1 MMPAMELL
9 TSPLFGLFLL
19 AAVALAV
26 TPGPGIAY
34 VLARTVSGGRAEGLA
49 SSAGTALGGL
59 VHVAAAA
66 AGLSALLMQ
75 SAGAF
80 TVLRYLGALYL
91 LYLGVRTLLAKNV
104 PAGQI
109 TVRSRGARRAFAEG
123 VVVEA
128 LNVKTA
134 IFFLAFLPQ
143 FVDPELPPVVQFAL
157 LGTVCV
163 ALNTA
168 VDVAVVLGAAL
179 AIGRWN
185 ARAATQAW
193 LRRVSGTTMVVLGLG
208 VLLVRHER

>member
-1 MMPAMELL
+1 MELF

-19 AAVALAV
+19 AAIALAI

-34 VLARTVSGGRAEGLA
+34 VLARTVSGGRADGLA
-49 SSAGTALGGL
+49 STAGTALGGL
-59 VHVAAAA
+59 VHVIAAA

-80 TVLRYLGALYL
+80 TIVRYVGALYL
-91 LYLGVRTLLAKNV
+91 IYLGVRTLFAEPE
-104 PAGQI
+104 PAGELRI
-109 TVRSRGARRAFAEG
+109 RSRGARRAFVEG

-143 FVDPELPPVVQFAL
+143 FVDPALPLVSQFVV
-157 LGTVCV
+157 LGLICV

-168 VDVAVVLGAAL
+168 VDVAVVLGAAAAL
-179 AIGRWN
+179 ARWSTRGRIRNWM
-185 ARAATQAW
+185 Q
-193 LRRVSGTTMVVLGLG
+193 RVSGTTMVALG
-208 VLLVRHER
+208 VGVVLLRSER

>member
-1 MMPAMELL
+1 MELV

-19 AAVALAV
+19 AAVALAI

-34 VLARTVSGGRAEGLA
+34 VLARTVSGGRADGLA
-49 SSAGTALGGL
+49 STAGTALGGL
-59 VHVAAAA
+59 VHVVAAA

-80 TVLRYLGALYL
+80 TIVRYVGALYL
-91 LYLGVRTLLAKNV
+91 IYLGVRTLFAGSA
-104 PAGQI
+104 PAGV
-109 TVRSRGARRAFAEG
+109 VRIRSHGARRAFIEG

-143 FVDPELPPVVQFAL
+143 FVHPALPLLTQFVV
-157 LGTVCV
+157 LGLICV

-168 VDVAVVLGAAL
+168 VDVAVVLGASAAL
-179 AIGRWN
+179 SRSSMQGRI
-185 ARAATQAW
+185 RTW
-193 LRRVSGTTMVVLGLG
+193 LRRVSGTTMVALGIGVVVL
-208 VLLVRHER
+208 RSER

>member
-1 MMPAMELL
+1 MELV

-19 AAVALAV
+19 AAVALAI

-34 VLARTVSGGRAEGLA
+34 VLARTVSGGRADGLA
-49 SSAGTALGGL
+49 STAGTALGGL
-59 VHVAAAA
+59 VHVVAAA

-80 TVLRYLGALYL
+80 TIVRYVGALYL
-91 LYLGVRTLLAKNV
+91 IYLGVRTLFAGSA
-104 PAGQI
+104 PAGE
-109 TVRSRGARRAFAEG
+109 VRIRSHGARRAFIEG

-143 FVDPELPPVVQFAL
+143 FVYPALPLLPLFVV
-157 LGTVCV
+157 LGLICV

-168 VDVAVVLGAAL
+168 VDVAVVLGASAAL
-179 AIGRWN
+179 SRSSMQGRI
-185 ARAATQAW
+185 RTW
-193 LRRVSGTTMVVLGLG
+193 LRRVSGTTMVALG
-208 VLLVRHER
+208 VGVVLLRSER

>member
-1 MMPAMELL
+1 MELV

-19 AAVALAV
+19 AAVALAI

-34 VLARTVSGGRAEGLA
+34 VLARTVSGGRADGLA
-49 SSAGTALGGL
+49 STAGTALGGL
-59 VHVAAAA
+59 MHVVAAA

-80 TVLRYLGALYL
+80 TILRYVGALYL
-91 LYLGVRTLLAKNV
+91 IYLGVRTLLAE
-104 PAGQI
+104 PERAGEVRI
-109 TVRSRGARRAFAEG
+109 RSRGARRAFIEG

-143 FVDPELPPVVQFAL
+143 FVDPALPLVTQFVV
-157 LGTVCV
+157 LGLVCV

-168 VDVAVVLGAAL
+168 VDVAVVLGASAAL
-179 AIGRWN
+179 VRWSTRGRV
-185 ARAATQAW
+185 RSW
-193 LRRVSGTTMVVLGLG
+193 LQRVSGTTMVALG
-208 VLLVRHER
+208 VGVVLVRSER

>member
-1 MMPAMELL
+1 MELV

-19 AAVALAV
+19 AAVALAI

-34 VLARTVSGGRAEGLA
+34 VLARTVSGGRADGLA
-49 SSAGTALGGL
+49 STAGTALGGL
-59 VHVAAAA
+59 VHVVAAA

-80 TVLRYLGALYL
+80 TIVRYVGALYL
-91 LYLGVRTLLAKNV
+91 IYLGVRTLFAGSA
-104 PAGQI
+104 PAGE
-109 TVRSRGARRAFAEG
+109 VRIRSHGARRAFIEG

-143 FVDPELPPVVQFAL
+143 FVHPALPLLTQFVV
-157 LGTVCV
+157 LGLICV

-168 VDVAVVLGAAL
+168 VDVAVVLGASAAL
-179 AIGRWN
+179 SRSSMQGRI
-185 ARAATQAW
+185 RTW
-193 LRRVSGTTMVVLGLG
+193 LRRVSGTTMVALGIGVVVL
-208 VLLVRHER
+208 RSER

>member
-1 MMPAMELL
+1 MELV

-19 AAVALAV
+19 AAVALAI

-34 VLARTVSGGRAEGLA
+34 VLARTVSGGRADGLA
-49 SSAGTALGGL
+49 STAGTALGGL
-59 VHVAAAA
+59 VHVVAAA

-80 TVLRYLGALYL
+80 TIVRYVGALYL
-91 LYLGVRTLLAKNV
+91 IYLGVRTLFAGSA
-104 PAGQI
+104 PAGE
-109 TVRSRGARRAFAEG
+109 VRIRSHGARRAFIEG

-143 FVDPELPPVVQFAL
+143 FVHPALPLLTQFVV
-157 LGTVCV
+157 LGLICV

-168 VDVAVVLGAAL
+168 VDVAVVLGASAAL
-179 AIGRWN
+179 SRSSMQGRI
-185 ARAATQAW
+185 RTW
-193 LRRVSGTTMVVLGLG
+193 LRRVSGTTMVALGIGAVVL
-208 VLLVRHER
+208 RSER

>member
-1 MMPAMELL
+1 MELV

-19 AAVALAV
+19 AAVALAI

-34 VLARTVSGGRAEGLA
+34 VLARTVSGGRADGLA
-49 SSAGTALGGL
+49 STAGTALGGL
-59 VHVAAAA
+59 VHVVAAA

-80 TVLRYLGALYL
+80 TIVRYVGALYL
-91 LYLGVRTLLAKNV
+91 IYLGVRTLFAGSA
-104 PAGQI
+104 PAGE
-109 TVRSRGARRAFAEG
+109 VRIRSHGARRAFIEG

-143 FVDPELPPVVQFAL
+143 FVHPALPLLTQFVV
-157 LGTVCV
+157 LGLICV

-168 VDVAVVLGAAL
+168 VDVAVVLGASAAL
-179 AIGRWN
+179 SRWSMQGRI
-185 ARAATQAW
+185 RTW
-193 LRRVSGTTMVVLGLG
+193 LRRVSGTTMVALGIGVVVL
-208 VLLVRHER
+208 RSER

>member
-1 MMPAMELL
+1 MITPMELF

-91 LYLGVRTLLAKNV
+91 LYLGVRTLLAKNL
-104 PAGQI
+104 PAGPV
-109 TVRSRGARRAFAEG
+109 TVRSSGARRAFAEG

-143 FVDPELPPVVQFAL
+143 FVDPELPPVAQFAL
-157 LGTVCV
+157 LGTICV

-179 AIGRWN
+179 ALGRWN
-185 ARAATQAW
+185 ARARTQAW
-193 LRRVSGTTMVVLGLG
+193 LRRVSGTTMVALGLG

>member
-1 MMPAMELL
+1 MELV

-19 AAVALAV
+19 AAVALAI

-34 VLARTVSGGRAEGLA
+34 VLARTVSGGRADGLA
-49 SSAGTALGGL
+49 STAGTALGGL
-59 VHVAAAA
+59 VHVVAAA

-80 TVLRYLGALYL
+80 TIVRYVGALYL
-91 LYLGVRTLLAKNV
+91 IYLGVRTLFAGSA
-104 PAGQI
+104 PAGE
-109 TVRSRGARRAFAEG
+109 VRILSHGARRAFIEG

-143 FVDPELPPVVQFAL
+143 FVHPALPLLTQFVV
-157 LGTVCV
+157 LGLICV

-168 VDVAVVLGAAL
+168 VDVAVVLGASAAL
-179 AIGRWN
+179 ARWRTQGRI
-185 ARAATQAW
+185 RTW
-193 LRRVSGTTMVVLGLG
+193 LQRVSGTTMVALG
-208 VLLVRHER
+208 VGVVLLRSER